1 MLPHADLIFQAT
13 VVAHPGHHKSR
24 ILQMMVELEGGGH
37 FFVDFPPFGYGPAN
51 LSQFATRAS
60 NGAGTGGW
68 RRIIISRSSTSTVAR
83 FSMSRSAASRGWRG
97 SVGALRVGV
106 RDRWIG
112 WTDAQRLSPDLQNRH
127 GDPALLAKTFV
138 DGARF
143 SGTCDRAANGWCLG
157 STAGFS
163 RMQGEVS
170 DSPHHDFIDQL
181 KKAIYYI
188 VDPEK
193 SQIQRSRSE
202 YAEIYSLKVWIPMA
216 GYGLMDAP
224 FLAISEDKMRPRP
237 CAGTE
242 SHDRFR
248 NRLENRLDRRHARV
262 RLAGILDGSRCDETF
277 GVRYGPDRGSP
288 GQPPR
293 GMVGRESLQP
303 VYPLSDEAVVA
314 GWVENP
320 YGQSCCGE
328 DYCPPHPPI
337 DPSRR
342 TRCRPRIGTAG
353 AEWVLPA
360 TIDAGLTSGTG
371 KPRAWRRVTV
381 DTTVPDQAVTFPTNG
396 KRWNRSPNRHHLR
409 CKAASSSGGSC
420 NWVVTSPE
428 PKRPASGAADC
439 GGISVTSAARMV
451 SLALRSLRARSP
463 PFAGDPKRLSAQRR
477 RVFDMGP

>member
-202 YAEIYSLKVWIPMA
+202 YAGIYSLKVWIPMA
-216 GYGLMDAP
+216 GSGLMDAL
-224 FLAISEDKMRPRP
+224 FLAISEDHLRPRP

-248 NRLENRLDRRHARV
+248 NRLEKRLDRRHAQFGFAWPGSWTGPDATRPSV
-262 RLAGILDGSRCDETF
+262 CGTAPTVVVPAGIRRWPGTRVPVPRHPVDPGRS
-277 GVRYGPDRGSP
+277 GPARREDHRQCQEAAHHP
-288 GQPPR
+288 GQP
-293 GMVGRESLQP
+293 L
-303 VYPLSDEAVVA
+303 
-314 GWVENP
+314 
-320 YGQSCCGE
+320 
-328 DYCPPHPPI
+328 
-337 DPSRR
+337 
-342 TRCRPRIGTAG
+342 
-353 AEWVLPA
+353 
-360 TIDAGLTSGTG
+360 
-371 KPRAWRRVTV
+371 
-381 DTTVPDQAVTFPTNG
+381 
-396 KRWNRSPNRHHLR
+396 
-409 CKAASSSGGSC
+409 
-420 NWVVTSPE
+420 
-428 PKRPASGAADC
+428 
-439 GGISVTSAARMV
+439 
-451 SLALRSLRARSP
+451 LACLK
-463 PFAGDPKRLSAQRR
+463 GDPGRAGCP
-477 RVFDMGP
+477 DGPGPCAPCRD